1 MFRRGDGLMVTVK
14 TQANCLLA
22 GVAAAAAASYPWAHA
37 SMAADFVHHVTL
49 AATVGGLADWWGVTA
64 LFKRPLGIGA
74 PGTDVLRKNY
84 ERLTQG
90 LADFVS
96 NDLLSADNV
105 LRVVEQ
111 ESFAVI
117 LLAHFEQAEN
127 QEHFWQAVRPLAEH
141 ALSSLNTQQ
150 VEELLQTGLPKYIAS
165 LHLTEILVDAL
176 ERAVSDGSLDGLWR
190 LLTQEAKQLLH
201 MEEFV
206 ALLDGLAQLA
216 QEEYNK
222 DSLLR
227 ELFVSGR
234 AAQLTPVL
242 LRGLEQALDAL
253 ADSNSEL
260 RRQVDNWL
268 LARLEE
274 RRHDIALA
282 DWINN
287 KAAQL
292 VTDKARNLQ
301 QTLLVQD
308 VDVLREL
315 LQRRLAVL
323 QTSSMQQQE
332 LDVILKEIL
341 RQVLELKHDAVYN
354 LVMQKLADYDRD
366 ELIVRMEQRVGDDLQ
381 NIRKSGTI
389 IGGLLGGLL
398 FVLAAVLERLVG

>member
-1 MFRRGDGLMVTVK
+1 MITVK

-22 GVAAAAAASYPWAHA
+22 GVVAAAAASYPWANA
-37 SMAADFVHHVTL
+37 SVAANFVHHVAL

-74 PGTDVLRKNY
+74 PGTDVLRNNY
-84 ERLTQG
+84 ERLTQA

-105 LRVVEQ
+105 LSAVEQ
-111 ESFAVI
+111 ESFATL
-117 LLAHFEQAEN
+117 LLAHFERQEN
-127 QEHFWQAVRPLAEH
+127 QERFWQAVRPLVEH

-150 VEELLQTGLPKYIAS
+150 VEELLQAGLPKYIAS

-176 ERAVSDGSLDGLWR
+176 ERALANGSFDGLWR

-201 MEEFV
+201 KAEFV
-206 ALLDGLAQLA
+206 TLLDGLTQLA
-216 QEEYNK
+216 EEEYNK

-227 ELFVSGR
+227 ELFVSGQM
-234 AAQLTPVL
+234 AQLTHVL

-253 ADSNSEL
+253 ADSSSEL

-282 DWINN
+282 DWVNT
-287 KAAQL
+287 KATQL
-292 VTDKARNLQ
+292 VTSKACDLQ
-301 QTLLVQD
+301 QTLLTQD
-308 VDVLREL
+308 VDVLRDL
-315 LQRRLAVL
+315 LQRRLVL
-323 QTSSMQQQE
+323 LQASSTQQQE
-332 LDVILKEIL
+332 LDVTLKGFL
-341 RQVLELKHDAVYN
+341 QQALELKHDAVRN
-354 LVMQKLADYDRD
+354 LIMQKLADYDRD
-366 ELIVRMEQRVGDDLQ
+366 ELIFRMEQRVGDDLQ

-389 IGGLLGGLL
+389 IGGLFGGLL
-398 FVLAAVLERLVG
+398 FVLSAVLERLVG

>member
-1 MFRRGDGLMVTVK
+1 MITVK

-22 GVAAAAAASYPWAHA
+22 GVAAAAAASYPWANA
-37 SMAADFVHHVTL
+37 SVAANFVHHVAL

-74 PGTDVLRKNY
+74 PGTDVLRNNY
-84 ERLTQG
+84 ERLTQA

-105 LRVVEQ
+105 LSAVEQ
-111 ESFAVI
+111 ESFATL
-117 LLAHFEQAEN
+117 LLAHFERQEN
-127 QEHFWQAVRPLAEH
+127 QERFWQAVRPLVEH

-150 VEELLQTGLPKYIAS
+150 VEELLQARLPKYIAS

-176 ERAVSDGSLDGLWR
+176 ERALANGSFDGLWR

-201 MEEFV
+201 KAEFV
-206 ALLDGLAQLA
+206 TLLDGLTQLA
-216 QEEYNK
+216 EEEYNK

-227 ELFVSGR
+227 ELFVSGQT
-234 AAQLTPVL
+234 AQLTPVL

-253 ADSNSEL
+253 ADSSSEL

-282 DWINN
+282 DWVNT
-287 KAAQL
+287 KATQL
-292 VTDKARNLQ
+292 VTSKACDLQ
-301 QTLLVQD
+301 QTLLTQD
-308 VDVLREL
+308 VDVLRDL
-315 LQRRLAVL
+315 LQRRLVL
-323 QTSSMQQQE
+323 LQASSTQQQE
-332 LDVILKEIL
+332 LDVTLKGFL
-341 RQVLELKHDAVYN
+341 RQALELKHDAVRN
-354 LVMQKLADYDRD
+354 LIMQKLADYDRD
-366 ELIVRMEQRVGDDLQ
+366 ELIFRMEQRVGDDLQ

-389 IGGLLGGLL
+389 IGGLFGGLL
-398 FVLAAVLERLVG
+398 FVLSAVLERLVG

>member
-1 MFRRGDGLMVTVK
+1 MITVK

-22 GVAAAAAASYPWAHA
+22 GVAAAAAASYPWANA
-37 SMAADFVHHVTL
+37 SVAANFVHHVAL

-64 LFKRPLGIGA
+64 LFKRPLGISA
-74 PGTDVLRKNY
+74 PGTDVLRNNY
-84 ERLTQG
+84 ERLTQA

-105 LRVVEQ
+105 LSAVEQ
-111 ESFAVI
+111 ESFAKL
-117 LLAHFEQAEN
+117 LLAHFERQEN
-127 QEHFWQAVRPLAEH
+127 QERFWQAVRPLVEH

-150 VEELLQTGLPKYIAS
+150 VEELLQARLPKYIAS

-176 ERAVSDGSLDGLWR
+176 ERALANGCFDGLWH

-201 MEEFV
+201 KAEFV
-206 ALLDGLAQLA
+206 ALLDGLTQLA
-216 QEEYNK
+216 EEEYNK

-227 ELFVSGR
+227 ELFVSGQT
-234 AAQLTPVL
+234 AQLTPVL

-253 ADSNSEL
+253 ADSSSEL

-282 DWINN
+282 DWVNT
-287 KAAQL
+287 KATQL
-292 VTDKARNLQ
+292 VTSKACDLQ
-301 QTLLVQD
+301 QTLLSRD
-308 VDVLREL
+308 VDVLRDL
-315 LQRRLAVL
+315 LQRRLVL
-323 QTSSMQQQE
+323 LQASSTQQQE
-332 LDVILKEIL
+332 LDVTLKGFL
-341 RQVLELKHDAVYN
+341 RQALELKHDAVRN
-354 LVMQKLADYDRD
+354 LIMQKLADYDRD
-366 ELIVRMEQRVGDDLQ
+366 ELIFRMEQRVGDDLQ

-389 IGGLLGGLL
+389 IGGLFGGLL

>member
-1 MFRRGDGLMVTVK
+1 MITVK

-22 GVAAAAAASYPWAHA
+22 GVAAAATASYPWANA
-37 SMAADFVHHVTL
+37 SVAANFVHHVAL

-74 PGTDVLRKNY
+74 PGTDVLRNNY
-84 ERLTQG
+84 ERLTQA

-105 LRVVEQ
+105 LSAVEQ
-111 ESFAVI
+111 ESFAAL
-117 LLAHFEQAEN
+117 LLAHFERQEN
-127 QEHFWQAVRPLAEH
+127 QERFWQAVRPLVEH

-150 VEELLQTGLPKYIAS
+150 VEELLQARLPKYIAS

-176 ERAVSDGSLDGLWR
+176 ERALANGSFDGLWR

-201 MEEFV
+201 KAEFV
-206 ALLDGLAQLA
+206 ALLDGLTQLA
-216 QEEYNK
+216 EEEYNK

-227 ELFVSGR
+227 ELFVSGQT
-234 AAQLTPVL
+234 AQLTPVL

-253 ADSNSEL
+253 ADSSSEL

-282 DWINN
+282 DWVNT
-287 KAAQL
+287 KATQL
-292 VTDKARNLQ
+292 VTSKACDLQ
-301 QTLLVQD
+301 QTLLTQD
-308 VDVLREL
+308 VDVLRDL
-315 LQRRLAVL
+315 LQRRLVL
-323 QTSSMQQQE
+323 LQASSTQQQE
-332 LDVILKEIL
+332 LDVTLKGFL
-341 RQVLELKHDAVYN
+341 QQALELKHDAVRN
-354 LVMQKLADYDRD
+354 LIMQKLADYDRD
-366 ELIVRMEQRVGDDLQ
+366 ELIFRMEQRVGDDLQ

-389 IGGLLGGLL
+389 IGGLFGGLL
-398 FVLAAVLERLVG
+398 FVLSAVLERLVG

>member
-1 MFRRGDGLMVTVK
+1 MITVK

-22 GVAAAAAASYPWAHA
+22 GVAAAAAASYPWANA
-37 SMAADFVHHVTL
+37 SVAANFVHHVAL

-74 PGTDVLRKNY
+74 PGTDVLRNNY
-84 ERLTQG
+84 ERLTQA

-105 LRVVEQ
+105 LSAVEQ
-111 ESFAVI
+111 ESFATL
-117 LLAHFEQAEN
+117 LLAHFERQEN
-127 QEHFWQAVRPLAEH
+127 QERFWQAVRPLVEH

-150 VEELLQTGLPKYIAS
+150 VEELLQARLPKYIAS

-176 ERAVSDGSLDGLWR
+176 ERALANGTFDGLWR

-201 MEEFV
+201 KAEFV
-206 ALLDGLAQLA
+206 TLLDGLTQLA
-216 QEEYNK
+216 EEEYNK

-227 ELFVSGR
+227 ELFVSGQT
-234 AAQLTPVL
+234 AQLTPVL

-253 ADSNSEL
+253 ADSSSEL

-282 DWINN
+282 DWVNT
-287 KAAQL
+287 KATQL
-292 VTDKARNLQ
+292 VTSKACDLQ
-301 QTLLVQD
+301 QTLLTQD
-308 VDVLREL
+308 VDVLRDL
-315 LQRRLAVL
+315 LQRRLVL
-323 QTSSMQQQE
+323 LQASSTQQQE
-332 LDVILKEIL
+332 LDVTLKGFL
-341 RQVLELKHDAVYN
+341 RQALELKHDAVRN
-354 LVMQKLADYDRD
+354 LIMQKLADYDRD
-366 ELIVRMEQRVGDDLQ
+366 ELIFRMEQRVGDDLQ

-389 IGGLLGGLL
+389 IGGLFGGLL
-398 FVLAAVLERLVG
+398 FVLSAVLERLVG

>member
-1 MFRRGDGLMVTVK
+1 MISVK

-22 GVAAAAAASYPWAHA
+22 GVAAAAAASYPWANA
-37 SMAADFVHHVTL
+37 SVAADFVHHVAL

-74 PGTDVLRKNY
+74 PGTDVLRNNY
-84 ERLTQG
+84 ERLTQA

-105 LRVVEQ
+105 LSAVEQ
-111 ESFAVI
+111 ESFTA
-117 LLAHFEQAEN
+117 LLLVHFERQEN
-127 QEHFWQAVRPLAEH
+127 QERFWQAVRPLVEH

-150 VEELLQTGLPKYIAS
+150 VEELLQAGLPKYIAS

-176 ERAVSDGSLDGLWR
+176 ERALANGSFDGLWR

-201 MEEFV
+201 KAEFV

-216 QEEYNK
+216 EEEYNK

-227 ELFVSGR
+227 ELFVSGQT
-234 AAQLTPVL
+234 AQLTPVL

-253 ADSNSEL
+253 ADSSSEL

-282 DWINN
+282 DWVNT
-287 KAAQL
+287 KATQL
-292 VTDKARNLQ
+292 LAGKASDLR
-301 QTLLVQD
+301 QTLLTQD
-308 VDVLREL
+308 VDVLRDL
-315 LQRRLAVL
+315 LQRRLALL
-323 QTSSMQQQE
+323 QASSTQQQE
-332 LDVILKEIL
+332 LDVTLKGFL
-341 RQVLELKHDAVYN
+341 RQALELKHDAVRN
-354 LVMQKLADYDRD
+354 LIMQKLAEYDRD
-366 ELIVRMEQRVGDDLQ
+366 ELIFRMEQRVGDDLQ

>member
-1 MFRRGDGLMVTVK
+1 MITVK

-22 GVAAAAAASYPWAHA
+22 GVAAAAAASYPWANA
-37 SMAADFVHHVTL
+37 SVAANFVHHVAL

-74 PGTDVLRKNY
+74 PGTDVLRNNY
-84 ERLTQG
+84 ERLTQA

-105 LRVVEQ
+105 LSAVEQ
-111 ESFAVI
+111 ESFATL
-117 LLAHFEQAEN
+117 LLAHFERQEN
-127 QEHFWQAVRPLAEH
+127 QERFWQAVRPLVEH

-150 VEELLQTGLPKYIAS
+150 VEELLQARLPKYIAS

-176 ERAVSDGSLDGLWR
+176 ERALANGSFDGLWR

-201 MEEFV
+201 KAEFV
-206 ALLDGLAQLA
+206 ALLDGLTQLA
-216 QEEYNK
+216 EEEYNK

-227 ELFVSGR
+227 ELFVSGQT
-234 AAQLTPVL
+234 AQLTPVL

-253 ADSNSEL
+253 ADSSSEL

-282 DWINN
+282 DWVNT
-287 KAAQL
+287 KATQL
-292 VTDKARNLQ
+292 VTSKACDLQ
-301 QTLLVQD
+301 QTLLTQD
-308 VDVLREL
+308 VDVLRDL
-315 LQRRLAVL
+315 LQRRLVL
-323 QTSSMQQQE
+323 LQASSTQQQE
-332 LDVILKEIL
+332 LDVTLKGFL
-341 RQVLELKHDAVYN
+341 RQALELKHDAVRN
-354 LVMQKLADYDRD
+354 LIMQKLADYDRD
-366 ELIVRMEQRVGDDLQ
+366 ELIFRMEQRVGDDLQ

-389 IGGLLGGLL
+389 IGGLFGGLL
-398 FVLAAVLERLVG
+398 FVLSAVLERLVG

>member
-1 MFRRGDGLMVTVK
+1 MITVK

-22 GVAAAAAASYPWAHA
+22 GVAAAAAASYPWANA
-37 SMAADFVHHVTL
+37 SVAANFVHHVAL

-74 PGTDVLRKNY
+74 PGTDVLRNNY
-84 ERLTQG
+84 ERLTQA

-105 LRVVEQ
+105 LRAVEQ
-111 ESFAVI
+111 ESFARL
-117 LLAHFEQAEN
+117 LLAHFERQEN
-127 QEHFWQAVRPLAEH
+127 QERFWQAVRPLVEH

-150 VEELLQTGLPKYIAS
+150 VEELLQARLPKYIAS

-176 ERAVSDGSLDGLWR
+176 ERALANGSFDGLWR
-190 LLTQEAKQLLH
+190 LLTQEAKLLLH
-201 MEEFV
+201 KAEFV
-206 ALLDGLAQLA
+206 ALLDGLTQLA
-216 QEEYNK
+216 EEEYNK

-227 ELFVSGR
+227 ELFVSGQT
-234 AAQLTPVL
+234 AQLTPVL

-253 ADSNSEL
+253 ADSSSEL

-282 DWINN
+282 DWVNT
-287 KAAQL
+287 KATQL
-292 VTDKARNLQ
+292 VTSKACDLQ
-301 QTLLVQD
+301 QTLLTRD
-308 VDVLREL
+308 VDVLRDL
-315 LQRRLAVL
+315 LQRRLVL
-323 QTSSMQQQE
+323 LQASSTQQQE
-332 LDVILKEIL
+332 LDVTLKGFL
-341 RQVLELKHDAVYN
+341 WQALELKHDAVRN
-354 LVMQKLADYDRD
+354 LIMQKLADYDRD
-366 ELIVRMEQRVGDDLQ
+366 ELIFRMEQRVGDDLQ

-389 IGGLLGGLL
+389 IGGLFGGLL

>member
-1 MFRRGDGLMVTVK
+1 MITVK

-22 GVAAAAAASYPWAHA
+22 GVAAAAAASYPWANA
-37 SMAADFVHHVTL
+37 SVAANFVHHVAL

-64 LFKRPLGIGA
+64 LFKRPLGISA
-74 PGTDVLRKNY
+74 PGTDVLRNNY
-84 ERLTQG
+84 ERLTQA

-105 LRVVEQ
+105 LRAVEQ
-111 ESFAVI
+111 ESFARL
-117 LLAHFEQAEN
+117 LLAHFERQEN
-127 QEHFWQAVRPLAEH
+127 QERFWQAVRPLVEH

-150 VEELLQTGLPKYIAS
+150 VEELLQARLPKYIAS

-176 ERAVSDGSLDGLWR
+176 ERALANGSFDGLWR

-201 MEEFV
+201 KAEFV
-206 ALLDGLAQLA
+206 ALLDGLTQLA
-216 QEEYNK
+216 EEEYNK

-227 ELFVSGR
+227 ELFVSGQT
-234 AAQLTPVL
+234 AQLTPVL

-253 ADSNSEL
+253 ADSSSEL

-282 DWINN
+282 DWVNT
-287 KAAQL
+287 KATQL
-292 VTDKARNLQ
+292 VTSKACDLQ
-301 QTLLVQD
+301 QTLLSRD
-308 VDVLREL
+308 VDVLRDL
-315 LQRRLAVL
+315 LQRRLVL
-323 QTSSMQQQE
+323 LQASSTQQQE
-332 LDVILKEIL
+332 LDVTLKGFL
-341 RQVLELKHDAVYN
+341 WQALELKHDAVRN
-354 LVMQKLADYDRD
+354 LIMQKLADYDRD
-366 ELIVRMEQRVGDDLQ
+366 ELIFRMEQRVGDDLQ

-389 IGGLLGGLL
+389 IGGLFGGLL